1 MKKLSFASPI
11 LFTTILL
18 FAAACGKN
26 TAAETVP
33 PQTQIASES
42 DFSEETSMNG
52 QTGSITPESSA
63 TDLIGNAPSETASG
77 SNSNGNSAANGTA
90 AETQDDED
98 NGECLILPDGSV
110 EEPLPS
116 HIGRLVELTG
126 MDAGALHGRMEKNM
140 EPLFWLV
147 EYTGCMSVWQTRV
160 VAPTVPTGQQQAALE
175 ELHDAAFLAPKYL
188 MQTPGQEYVES
199 VHRAKKELGDR

>member
-1 MKKLSFASPI
+1 M
-11 LFTTILL
+11 
-18 FAAACGKN
+18 
-26 TAAETVP
+26 TVMEF
-33 PQTQIASES
+33 I
-42 DFSEETSMNG
+42 
-52 QTGSITPESSA
+52 
-63 TDLIGNAPSETASG
+63 NAHRADMDPC
-77 SNSNGNSAANGTA
+77 
-90 AETQDDED
+90 
-98 NGECLILPDGSV
+98 ECVILPDGSV

-199 VHRAKKELGDR
+199 VHQAKEELGGR